1 MGYVKVRDILARI
14 DAIAPF
20 RLAEEWDNVGL
31 MVGDTEW
38 DIHHL
43 GLTLDP
49 LPDAMEEAFRKGCQG
64 ILTHHPLFFKPTHSI
79 DLSSTL
85 GRTIQMAIKG
95 EMVVLTAHTNWDNA
109 ESGVSRV
116 LAKKLRLNTITPL
129 VQAKLVQ
136 AKEEVG
142 GAGAVG
148 DLAAETSIRE
158 VLDRVKRAWN
168 LTWLDYYGPVDGN
181 VTRIALCGGSG
192 GNLWPKALAMK
203 ADLYV
208 TADMK
213 YHDIIDC
220 LRAGLPVAIVDHGEM
235 ESVTLVELAWYLS
248 VPGDLELMLLDC
260 RALDTPLR
268 L

>member
-1 MGYVKVRDILARI
+1 VKVRDILARI
-14 DAIAPF
+14 DAVAPF
-20 RLAEEWDNVGL
+20 RLAEEWDTVGL
-31 MVGDTEW
+31 MVGDPQW
-38 DIHHL
+38 DIRCL
-43 GLTLDP
+43 GLVLDP
-49 LPDAMEEAFRKGCQG
+49 LPEAMEEAFRKGCQG
-64 ILTHHPLFFKPTHSI
+64 ILAHHPLFFKPIRSL
-79 DLSSTL
+79 DLSSSL

-109 ESGVSRV
+109 EGGVSRV
-116 LAKKLRLNTITPL
+116 LAKRLRLNAIVPL
-129 VQAKLVQ
+129 VQS
-136 AKEEVG
+136 EEGVG
-142 GAGAVG
+142 GSGTVG
-148 DLAAETSIRE
+148 DLAGETPVRE

-168 LTWLDYYGPVDGN
+168 LTWLDYYGPAEGN

-192 GNLWPKALAMK
+192 GRLWTKALAMK

-220 LRAGLPVAIVDHGEM
+220 LRARLPVALVDHGEM
-235 ESVTLVELAWYLS
+235 ESVTLVELARYLA
-248 VPGDLELMLLDC
+248 VPGELDLMLLDY